1 MQKLILILILVGVF
15 VFGCSPSVSPTVEPT
30 TVGEFEAFAMPM
42 GQYPGYVIYPNSQL
56 RTALPANATYV
67 RENRIGTF
75 RQGYQEWSMPI
86 YRTAADANIPL
97 VTVTNTYSGRTER
110 WPIPTYALPA
120 PEADAHLGVLS
131 LATNLFYESWATE
144 WTSSTAISAGGM
156 VAYALTGNGI
166 TPNTNHRTTA
176 SGISMANGQITREDF
191 IDPVTGELNV
201 NTFAIY
207 HALNISLPANI
218 LSKTYIAPAIG
229 GEEAGSAGSNGIPMG
244 AIFAIPSSVDVDALN
259 VHPFT
264 RLLLRA
270 ARDYGMYVTDG
281 NGSPL
286 YNGLSIATTRVEIGL
301 VEELYG
307 LDSNTFLF
315 QVQEEIGAVIRQYG
329 IYRVTLPNG
338 TAVPPASITPAV
350 NTATPTASPSFTPTR
365 TPTRIP
371 TATATRTPSIVPVSA
386 TPTVVNTAS
395 TAVSSVTRTP
405 TLTPT
410 PTPTITPSAVGTPS
424 VTSTPIPAGFF
435 IQIYTLN
442 AVVPTNTNF
451 YVQVLM
457 VHVNRATG
465 GGVRGIAFECT
476 LSPESR
482 LIGISTESGDFFPAG
497 SIINNRSFPYTDW
510 TYYRAR
516 APRLIT
522 EDGLLL
528 TMTIRAVSTGTLRIR
543 CQSEVEMGNRVYRS
557 IPIPTLTLTA
567 SN

>member
-1 MQKLILILILVGVF
+1 MRKLILMLILIGVF
-15 VFGCSPSVSPTVEPT
+15 VFGCSSLDAPTIVPT
-30 TVGEFEAFAMPM
+30 SAGEFEAFAMPM
-42 GQYPGYVIYPNSQL
+42 GQYPGYVIYPSSQL
-56 RTALPANATYV
+56 RTILPANATYV

-86 YRTAADANIPL
+86 YRTPADANIPL
-97 VTVTNTYSGRTER
+97 VTVTNTYSGRIER

-131 LATNLFYESWATE
+131 MATNLFYESWATE
-144 WTSSTAISAGGM
+144 WVNSSNIRAGGM
-156 VAYALTGNGI
+156 VAYPLGGNGI
-166 TPNTNHRTTA
+166 TPNPNHRTTA

-191 IDPVTGELNV
+191 IDPATGDLNP
-201 NTFAIY
+201 NILAIY

-218 LSKTYIAPAIG
+218 LSRTYIAPAIG

-244 AIFAIPSSVDVDALN
+244 AIFAIPASVDVDSLN

-329 IYRVTLPNG
+329 IYRVTLPSG
-338 TAVPPASITPAV
+338 TAIPPASITPAV
-350 NTATPTASPSFTPTR
+350 GTSTPTVTPLPSSTPTR
-365 TPTRIP
+365 TPTR
-371 TATATRTPSIVPVSA
+371 TVTATRTAITPMASPTA
-386 TPTVVNTAS
+386 TNTII
-395 TAVSSVTRTP
+395 SV
-405 TLTPT
+405 
-410 PTPTITPSAVGTPS
+410 TPSATRTASPASTPMPTVTPS
-424 VTSTPIPAGFF
+424 SVNTPIVTPTSIPAEFF
-435 IQIYTLN
+435 IQLYTLN
-442 AVVPTNTNF
+442 TTVVTNTNF
-451 YVQVLM
+451 YVQVFM
-457 VHVNRATG
+457 VHVNRAAG
-465 GGVRGIAFECT
+465 GGIKGIAFECT
-476 LSPESR
+476 LFPESR
-482 LIGISTESGDFFPAG
+482 LIGISTISGDFFPAG
-497 SIINNRSFPYTDW
+497 STINNRSFPYTDW

-516 APRLIT
+516 SSRLIT

-528 TMTIRAVSTGTLRIR
+528 TMTIRAISPGSLRIR

-557 IPIPTLTLTA
+557 VSIPALIMTA